1 MICFPMKIGVIF
13 LFFFMESLLYMS
25 IYSAPVNSC
34 DPAKR
39 IIIRSLDKD
48 DKGHE
53 VPHESVPNNFDTD
66 HELEE
71 IDEEKEHMDK
81 SLQTSLLRKQ
91 LNGNRDSTNSDMYT
105 EEAYTDSNE
114 FLMDRSPEKKGINWD
129 EEVISLGCLSFL
141 FALTGGA
148 ALWLTIYTHLKR
160 EETRELDDLAE
171 KLVPL
176 KTAKNPE
183 KPTEPVP
190 KPKEK
195 EREFKSLLHAVL
207 KNDRK
212 KRRRRKCMRPNSR
225 LNLTRR
231 KLFAHKKRSENLE
244 VNMQDIKIPK
254 VNQPVGDFQEMSEK
268 ENPDREKMQAGEMEE
283 QVLESPDLADQ
294 TPTKKP
300 SFPKSNL
307 K

>member
-1 MICFPMKIGVIF
+1 MKTMIRFPMKIGIIF

-39 IIIRSLDKD
+39 IIIRSLDMD
-48 DKGHE
+48 DKGHK
-53 VPHESVPNNFDTD
+53 VQHKSVPNSINA
-66 HELEE
+66 
-71 IDEEKEHMDK
+71 
-81 SLQTSLLRKQ
+81 
-91 LNGNRDSTNSDMYT
+91 DSTNLDMYN
-105 EEAYTDSNE
+105 EEAYTESNE

-160 EETRELDDLAE
+160 EETRELDNLAE
-171 KLVPL
+171 KLMPL
-176 KTAKNPE
+176 KTSKKTE
-183 KPTEPVP
+183 KPKEPVA
-190 KPKEK
+190 KPREK

-212 KRRRRKCMRPNSR
+212 QRRRRKCMRPNSR

-231 KLFAHKKRSENLE
+231 KLFARKKRSQNLE
-244 VNMQDIKIPK
+244 VHKQDSKIPK
-254 VNQPVGDFQEMSEK
+254 MNQPIGGFQGTFEK
-268 ENPDREKMQAGEMEE
+268 ENPNRKKMQAGEMKER
-283 QVLESPDLADQ
+283 VMESPHLADQ
-294 TPTKKP
+294 TPTKMP
-300 SFPKSNL
+300 SFPKSNM

>member
-1 MICFPMKIGVIF
+1 MIRFPMKIGVIF

-39 IIIRSLDKD
+39 IIIRSLDMD
-48 DKGHE
+48 DKRHE
-53 VPHESVPNNFDTD
+53 AQHESVPNNIDAG
-66 HELEE
+66 HEPEE
-71 IDEEKEHMDK
+71 IDKEMEHMDK
-81 SLQTSLLRKQ
+81 SLQNSLRKQ
-91 LNGNRDSTNSDMYT
+91 FNGNRDSTNPDMYNEETYT
-105 EEAYTDSNE
+105 ESNE

-171 KLVPL
+171 KLMPL
-176 KTAKNPE
+176 KTTKKPE
-183 KPTEPVP
+183 KPKEPVA
-190 KPKEK
+190 KPREK

-212 KRRRRKCMRPNSR
+212 QRRRRKCMRPNSR

-231 KLFAHKKRSENLE
+231 KLFANKKRSENLE
-244 VNMQDIKIPK
+244 VHMQDVKIPK
-254 VNQPVGDFQEMSEK
+254 MNQPIGDMFEK
-268 ENPDREKMQAGEMEE
+268 ENPDREEMQAGEMKK
-283 QVLESPDLADQ
+283 QVMESPDLADQ
-294 TPTKKP
+294 TPTKML
-300 SFPKSNL
+300 SFPKSNV